1 MPNDSAHS
9 FETQVN
15 IKPFTQALR
24 DIHSAVNLSDR
35 VGSLQLYGAA
45 TAIYRDVL
53 QVVNAEPE
61 ADRAANHDY
70 IIEKLSYFMQY
81 FTNAVMPV
89 EGDHMTPAERL
100 SLASDNLM
108 KVEIS

>member
-1 MPNDSAHS
+1 MPNDSAQ
-9 FETQVN
+9 FYETQMN

-35 VGSLQLYGAA
+35 VDSLQLYGAA

-53 QVVNAEPE
+53 QFADAEPE

-70 IIEKLSYFMQY
+70 IIEKLSLFMRYFS
-81 FTNAVMPV
+81 NAVMPV
-89 EGDHMTPAERL
+89 EGDHITPAQRL
-100 SLASDNLM
+100 SLASENLM

>member
-1 MPNDSAHS
+1 M
-9 FETQVN
+9 N

-61 ADRAANHDY
+61 ADRAANQQRIGSPPHGAV
-70 IIEKLSYFMQY
+70 S
-81 FTNAVMPV
+81 NA
-89 EGDHMTPAERL
+89 RL
-100 SLASDNLM
+100 RLTKWTEM
-108 KVEIS
+108 